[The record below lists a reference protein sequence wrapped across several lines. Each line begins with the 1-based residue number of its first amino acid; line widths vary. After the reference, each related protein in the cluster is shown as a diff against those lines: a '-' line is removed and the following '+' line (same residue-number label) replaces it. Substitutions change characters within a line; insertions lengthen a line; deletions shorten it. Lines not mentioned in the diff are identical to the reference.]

1 MKEKY
6 MKQVHELMNTKV
18 GLIRKWQQDLELWE
32 RACDNESI
40 VSHIMAKLYSK
51 EMDRLEE
58 AIRGIEMEITSL
70 QVLIDKLDNREE
82 LYGYDE
88 WKRSEELAV
97 MQEERELEEIQKE
110 WYDSLTAQLKGF
122 AG

>member
-1 MKEKY
+1 MRTKY
-6 MKQVHELMNTKV
+6 MEKLHELMNVKV
-18 GLIRKWQQDLELWE
+18 CLIRKWQKDLAMWE
-32 RACDNESI
+32 RSCDSESI
-40 VSHIMAKLYSK
+40 LEHIMAKLYSK
-51 EMDRLEE
+51 EMDRIEKVIE
-58 AIRGIEMEITSL
+58 QVEDEIRET
-70 QVLIDKLDNREE
+70 QRLIDALDKREE

-88 WKRSEELAV
+88 WKHSEELAV